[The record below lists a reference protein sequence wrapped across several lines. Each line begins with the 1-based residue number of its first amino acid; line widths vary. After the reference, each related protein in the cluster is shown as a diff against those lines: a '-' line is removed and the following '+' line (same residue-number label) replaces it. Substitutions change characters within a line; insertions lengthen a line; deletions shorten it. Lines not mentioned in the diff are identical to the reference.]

1 VADSESEEIKMKTKT
16 TRFTVSLCLLAL
28 LVGSHGN
35 SWASNTNSNLSFSID
50 PLHVGS
56 WTMAILTGAG
66 PQETVA
72 CVYSRNGTGS
82 FDAGSGLILDL
93 APPILKAAYA
103 QTNYAG
109 TAMSIIPIGPNI
121 DEIGQQLWGQAVV
134 KDAHGDY
141 WTSAVIT
148 ETIQP

>member
-1 VADSESEEIKMKTKT
+1 MNIKT
-16 TRFTVSLCLLAL
+16 TRFTAGLFLLAL
-28 LVGSHGN
+28 LVGFQEN
-35 SWASNTNSNLSFSID
+35 SWASNTNSNLSFTID

-56 WTMAILTGAG
+56 WAIATLTGAG

-72 CVYSRNGTGS
+72 FVYSRNGVGS
-82 FDAGSGLILDL
+82 FYVGSGLILDL
-93 APPILKAAYA
+93 EPPVLKAAYA

-109 TAMSIIPIGPNI
+109 TAMCIIPVGPNI

-134 KDAHGDY
+134 KDANGDY